1 MHQPLRLPVTA
12 HIQPRAHDQS
22 CDVVLTVS
30 KRLGAG
36 SSTGFRG
43 NLEFRPA
50 CCGVGRFFF
59 FCHLGTLLNAMHDFC
74 RGADFRMRGIGLRR
88 LETGQDGVRFCF
100 KTRDL
105 AEAFQ
110 ARFGGEMQ
118 PEVVRL
124 RKG

>member
-1 MHQPLRLPVTA
+1 MINLATSFLQSRSAGLLRVSVVTLNLDRLA
-12 HIQPRAHDQS
+12 
-22 CDVVLTVS
+22 VVA
-30 KRLGAG
+30 AG
-36 SSTGFRG
+36 S
-43 NLEFRPA
+43 
-50 CCGVGRFFF
+50 F

>member
-1 MHQPLRLPVTA
+1 MRYKGQTTPRQVDRDYSHQVEIAIPE
-12 HIQPRAHDQS
+12 
-22 CDVVLTVS
+22 
-30 KRLGAG
+30 GG
-36 SSTGFRG
+36 
-43 NLEFRPA
+43 
-50 CCGVGRFFF
+50 
-59 FCHLGTLLNAMHDFC
+59 LGTLLNAMHDFC